1 MFQVFGWVGVEGARL
16 RIITTFINTWS
27 QLHVRVWLIFKLCKG
42 FGRKSSKA
50 IKKRWVKSWLDGE
63 RNGAVFTAHCSG
75 ALEQRTGRDMN
86 TQGWPA
92 CLLGRASHC
101 SVRSKAKSKGQNYPN
116 LHKNVRRT
124 CSHQKQQIFIIL
136 ITTSSY
142 NNISLICDF
151 IQIDKTKQK
160 QKNMNKERCMCIA
173 NHQKQWQRL
182 FRKWWTRGHGPIFIQ
197 SLLTGVKGSH
207 LIVTHS

>member
-1 MFQVFGWVGVEGARL
+1 MFQVFGWVGAEGARI

-92 CLLGRASHC
+92 CLLGGGSAIVVSGAKPSQKVKIIPTYIKTSAALVHIKNNRFCYSH
-101 SVRSKAKSKGQNYPN
+101 
-116 LHKNVRRT
+116 
-124 CSHQKQQIFIIL
+124 
-136 ITTSSY
+136 Y
-142 NNISLICDF
+142 NFKL
-151 IQIDKTKQK
+151 
-160 QKNMNKERCMCIA
+160 
-173 NHQKQWQRL
+173 
-182 FRKWWTRGHGPIFIQ
+182 
-197 SLLTGVKGSH
+197 
-207 LIVTHS
+207 

>member
-1 MFQVFGWVGVEGARL
+1 MQRFWKKK
-16 RIITTFINTWS
+16 
-27 QLHVRVWLIFKLCKG
+27 FKGDKKEMGEIMIGRREEWCG
-42 FGRKSSKA
+42 F
-50 IKKRWVKSWLDGE
+50 
-63 RNGAVFTAHCSG
+63 HCSLFWGPWTKDRKRHEYPGMTSLSLGGGPAIVMSG
-75 ALEQRTGRDMN
+75 AKPSQKVKIIPTYIKRPPHLFT
-86 TQGWPA
+86 
-92 CLLGRASHC
+92 
-101 SVRSKAKSKGQNYPN
+101 SKTTDF
-116 LHKNVRRT
+116 V
-124 CSHQKQQIFIIL
+124 IL

-182 FRKWWTRGHGPIFIQ
+182 FRKWWTRGHGPIFIH

>member
-1 MFQVFGWVGVEGARL
+1 MFQVFGWVGAEGARI

-124 CSHQKQQIFIIL
+124 CSHQKQQILLFSLQLQVITIYRLFAIL
-136 ITTSSY
+136 SK
-142 NNISLICDF
+142 L
-151 IQIDKTKQK
+151 TKQN
-160 QKNMNKERCMCIA
+160 KNKKHE
-173 NHQKQWQRL
+173 
-182 FRKWWTRGHGPIFIQ
+182 
-197 SLLTGVKGSH
+197 
-207 LIVTHS
+207 

>member
-16 RIITTFINTWS
+16 RIITTFINSWS

-124 CSHQKQQIFIIL
+124 CSHQKQQILLFSLQLQVITIYRLFAIL
-136 ITTSSY
+136 SK
-142 NNISLICDF
+142 L
-151 IQIDKTKQK
+151 TKQNK
-160 QKNMNKERCMCIA
+160 NKKNMNKERCMCIA